1 MASILMKSDYW
12 RALFCLYINPKSVI
26 RTGKVWNL
34 YRRVAALQLLQ
45 LY

>member
-1 MASILMKSDYW
+1 MASFLMKSDYW
-12 RALFCLYINPKSVI
+12 RALFCLFINPKSVI
-26 RTGKVWNL
+26 RTAKVWQP